1 LRLYNIFSTWMSNS
15 YIYLNAH
22 EILPERDDNCILN
35 DWQTHFKVAN
45 ITWFTVT
52 EYLWYKW
59 ERICSTCRKAFLVLS
74 SFMIYHRFVTRLT
87 RHVPLVEWELLS
99 LSEHLIS
106 SPIFSGVGITR
117 SLVLYVCFVARCLSF
132 CPFSLAI
139 VLSVLRF
146 TDSDYPFSWLTCFS
160 PPI

>member
-1 LRLYNIFSTWMSNS
+1 MAKEKGQKDKQRATKHTYKTKDRVIPTTLKIGD
-15 YIYLNAH
+15 
-22 EILPERDDNCILN
+22 EIRCSER
-35 DWQTHFKVAN
+35 V
-45 ITWFTVT
+45 
-52 EYLWYKW
+52 
-59 ERICSTCRKAFLVLS
+59 CSTCRKHVLVLS

-132 CPFSLAI
+132 CPFH
-139 VLSVLRF
+139 
-146 TDSDYPFSWLTCFS
+146 
-160 PPI
+160 